1 VVAWPFTVAELT
13 AGLRRYFAQPALRV
27 RELQASDNPH
37 ARRVREAQGLQVA
50 YEVDGSPATI
60 ECVVKQPRA
69 AGRTGLA
76 HPGVREA
83 GLYRSLSVQLPM
95 ATPALI
101 AADSAGSWLVLEA
114 VEAAPDGPPWA
125 PPELEQAATLLVSL
139 HERFWGLA
147 EDLGAY
153 PWLARPLTLDYEIHV
168 YAAAQAL
175 GRIVR
180 LEQPAVIAQ
189 SAPVLSVLGQIISQA
204 EQVAQ
209 PLRAVPFTLL
219 HGDFW
224 QRNLLRDDEGDPI
237 VLDWQMAAIAPGV
250 LDLLVM
256 VTHTRWEHG
265 ALPLP
270 EAELT
275 GHYRRELQRCVHA
288 EWTDAEWDELW
299 DHALLWRFLQEELS
313 WAASAAPAEFDARAA
328 QFEDIWLGPVLAAAE
343 RRLEKVTG
351 AW

>member
-13 AGLRRYFAQPALRV
+13 AGLRRYFAQPALHV
-27 RELQASDNPH
+27 RALSASDHPH
-37 ARRVREAQGLQVA
+37 ARRATEARGLTVA

-60 ECVVKQPRA
+60 ECIVKEPRA
-69 AGRTGLA
+69 DRRAGLA

-83 GLYRSLSVQLPM
+83 GLYRALSVQLPM

-114 VEAAPDGPPWA
+114 VEADPATAEWDAGA
-125 PPELEQAATLLVSL
+125 LIDAVTLLVSL

-180 LEQPAVIAQ
+180 YEQPAAIAQ
-189 SAPVLSVLGQIISQA
+189 SAAVLSVLGQIISQA
-204 EQVAQ
+204 DQVVQ
-209 PLRAVPFTLL
+209 PLRALPFTLL

-224 QRNLLRDDEGDPI
+224 QRNLLRDEDGDPI
-237 VLDWQMAAIAPGV
+237 VLDWQLAAIGPGV

-256 VTHTRWEHG
+256 VSNTRWAHG
-265 ALPLP
+265 RLPLP

-275 GHYRRELQRCVHA
+275 GHYRRELKRCVHV
-288 EWTDAEWDELW
+288 EWSDAEWAALW
-299 DHALLWRFLQEELS
+299 DHALLWRFVQEELS
-313 WAASAAPAEFDARAA
+313 WASAAPPADFAAHASRFD
-328 QFEDIWLGPVLAAAE
+328 EVWLQPVLAAAE
-343 RRLEKVTG
+343 RRLERVIG
-351 AW
+351 N